1 MPLADS
7 SFGENFRITVFGESH
22 GPCVGIVVDGC
33 PAGLQLTTDDIQV
46 ELERRMPPDP
56 NMTSARREKDDAHI
70 LSGVFEGYTTGAPIA
85 MLVWNKDV
93 KSQDYDRLKLVA
105 RPGHADYPTTIKFG
119 GFNDLRG
126 GGRASGRMTVPITM
140 AGAIAKKLLHTI
152 GVEIF
157 AHTVQI
163 HTIKLDR
170 QLPSETIKRNA
181 YSNSVRCA
189 DPETA
194 EKMADAIMKIR
205 REGDSL
211 GGVVECRAEGVPP
224 GVGEPFFDSLDA
236 DLAKL
241 AFDIPAVKGF
251 EVGLGFQSS
260 AVKGTENNDSYTV
273 QKGNVETLTN
283 NAGGIL
289 GGLSNGMPIV
299 VRVAFKP
306 PSSIPKEQGTVN
318 LKEMQDTVVQVTG
331 RHDPCI
337 VPKAVPVVEAAV
349 AIVLT
354 DHCLRA
360 GRIPRVLGK
369 KPADDLSEGSK
380 PQQPH

>member
-1 MPLADS
+1 MDS
-7 SFGENFRITVFGESH
+7 SFGKQFCVTVFGESH
-22 GPCVGIVVDGC
+22 GPGVAVVIDGC
-33 PAGLQLTTDDIQV
+33 PAGLKLGVEDIEL

-56 NMTSARREKDDAHI
+56 GVTSARRERDEVQI
-70 LSGVFEGYTTGAPIA
+70 LSGVFEGYTTGAPVA
-85 MLVWNKDV
+85 ALTLNKDV
-93 KSQDYDRLKLVA
+93 RSQDYDKLKFVA
-105 RPGHADYPTTIKFG
+105 RPGHADYPTRIKYG

-140 AGAIAKKLLHTI
+140 AGAVAKKLLRTI
-152 GVEIF
+152 GVEVF

-163 HTIKLDR
+163 HTIKLER
-170 QLPSETIKRNA
+170 QLSNETIKRNA

-194 EKMADAIMKIR
+194 EKMKEAILR
-205 REGDSL
+205 TRYEGDSL
-211 GGVVECRAEGVPP
+211 GGVVECISERVPP

-236 DLAKL
+236 DLAKI
-241 AFDIPAVKGF
+241 AFSIPAVKGF
-251 EVGLGFQSS
+251 EVGLGFQAS
-260 AVKGTENNDSYTV
+260 AVKGSENNDSYTV
-273 QKGNVETLTN
+273 RNGKVETLTN
-283 NAGGIL
+283 NSGGIL

-306 PSSIPKEQGTVN
+306 PSSILKEQKTVN

-349 AIVLT
+349 AIVLV

-360 GRIPRVLGK
+360 AVIPRVLRK
-369 KPADDLSEGSK
+369 KPVDEVNHGSRL
-380 PQQPH
+380 QQPH